1 MSYHCNNSDCD
12 NYNAQLPASAAE
24 KFGHRCFLCDLGEL
38 ILPELTLE
46 GMVKEVDSLP
56 VALQI
61 LPRLKVL
68 LNDDN
73 SSMGDIV
80 NVTRTDASLV
90 TQLIKIS
97 NSAIYSLAESRSCNT
112 IEESLNRIGFN
123 TAYRVVGYVAAKQV
137 FQKDLE
143 IYDIT
148 GLGLWELSVR
158 TGNCMQRLSAS
169 IQASSDSYV
178 TPDDATAYTVGL
190 LHPIGKMLVNHYH
203 ETRGIPAITDAD
215 YPLTEETEKARLGFT
230 HRDAAAKLLALWN
243 FQEEVSDPIRF
254 QSNPMGSKGDRP
266 LACLLSIVSEAVL
279 QFPVGSDTT
288 PKAMV
293 EKFKPNKEHAAIV
306 GISKTEIIQAL
317 AESAEECSHLA
328 RSLSQ

>member
-1 MSYHCNNSDCD
+1 MSYHCNNSNCD
-12 NYNAQLPASAAE
+12 NHEAQLPASAAE
-24 KFGHRCFLCDLGEL
+24 KFGHRCFLCDVGEL
-38 ILPELTLE
+38 ILPELTLD

-73 SSMGDIV
+73 STMEDII

-97 NSAIYSLAESRSCNT
+97 NSAIYSLADSRFCNT

-123 TAYRVVGYVAAKQV
+123 TAYRVVGYVAAKQI

-143 IYDIT
+143 IYGMT

-158 TGNCMQRLSAS
+158 TGNCMQRLCAN
-169 IQASSDSYV
+169 IQASSASYV
-178 TPDDATAYTVGL
+178 PPDDATAYTVGL

-203 ETRGIPAITDAD
+203 ETRGIPAITNAD
-215 YPLTEETEKARLGFT
+215 FPLTEETEKTRLGFT

-243 FQEEVSDPIRF
+243 FQDEVIDPIHF
-254 QSNPMGSKGDRP
+254 QSNPMASKGDRP
-266 LACLLSIVSEAVL
+266 LTCLLSLVSEAVL
-279 QFPVGSDTT
+279 QFPLGSDIS
-288 PKAMV
+288 PDAMA
-293 EKFKPNKEHAAIV
+293 EKFKPNQQQAAIV
-306 GISKTEIIQAL
+306 GIPKTEIIQSL
-317 AESAEECSHLA
+317 VDSAEECSHLA
-328 RSLSQ
+328 RSLSR